1 MKMILVLVLVL
12 SCVLGV
18 SADDLH
24 EDFRL
29 VGCTQTFAEDMYG
42 LDGEELAFADFEA
55 GNLVNPQPDFVIKVE
70 YGTGAYRSA
79 VANREV
85 CKHNLELSREA
96 FKDYKPKRDPP
107 SSPIVYPKDQLELGE
122 KNSLVCHVTGFYPPP
137 VTFFWS
143 KNGENVTEGVTKN
156 VPLLNTDDGTFSQFS
171 KLEVT
176 TQEGDV
182 YSCSVDHLTLEKPQ
196 TRMWEVKTVQP
207 GVGPAVFCGLGLTV
221 GLLGVAVGTFFLIK
235 GNECS

>member
-1 MKMILVLVLVL
+1 MKMILVLVL

-24 EDFRL
+24 EEI
-29 VGCTQTFAEDMYG
+29 VVTGCTQTFAENMYG
-42 LDGEELAFADFEA
+42 LDGEELFFADFEA
-55 GNLVNPQPDFVIKVE
+55 GNIVDPQPDFMDHFSVRDA
-70 YGTGAYRSA
+70 YQGA
-79 VANREV
+79 VGNREV
-85 CKHNLELSREA
+85 CKHNLEITRKA
-96 FKDYKPKRDPP
+96 FKDYKPERDPP

-156 VPLLNTDDGTFSQFS
+156 VPLLNTDGTFSQFS